1 VELATPAVVSAL
13 GRNVIREC
21 AMERQHDMH
30 MGWGRFGGMIG
41 TSAVLMFFLMYQLVY
56 ASDHATFSINRLMAS
71 LVMACV
77 MSVVM
82 LAFMW
87 SMYKGT
93 WLKIAII
100 AVAILAGAA
109 LLYVNRAQTV
119 VSDIAFMRSMI
130 PHHSIAVNNASKAT
144 ITDPRVRRL
153 ADQIIESQMVEI
165 TAMKLLIQ
173 DIENRGSRGTAA
185 LPPAPAEMSQQMMA
199 RARDTAPAEPLA
211 FGPNK
216 P

>member
-1 VELATPAVVSAL
+1 VELAIPAVVSAV
-13 GRNVIREC
+13 GRNVMQEC
-21 AMERQHDMH
+21 AMERQHNMN
-30 MGWGRFGGMIG
+30 MGWGRFAGMIG

-56 ASDHATFSINRLMAS
+56 AFDHATFSINRLVAS

-82 LAFMW
+82 LGFMW

-93 WLKIAII
+93 WLKIAIVTV
-100 AVAILAGAA
+100 AVLAGAV

-119 VSDIAFMRSMI
+119 VSDVAFMRAMI
-130 PHHSIAVNNASKAT
+130 PHHSIAVNNARKAT

-165 TAMKLLIQ
+165 TAMKLLIE
-173 DIENRGSRGTAA
+173 DIENRGNRGTAA
-185 LPPAPAEMSQQMMA
+185 LPPASVEMTQEMMA
-199 RARDTAPAEPLA
+199 RARETAR
-211 FGPNK
+211 
-216 P
+216 